1 MNFNLYFKVEKM
13 EEHLGI
19 YDKLDKIKHL
29 IPEQDYIEL
38 CDEASSL
45 LRYIET
51 YKNLVEAFRE
61 STDDEEIYTD
71 LEDSEDYDPNMEG
84 RVLDTGITEVGCY
97 CTEKLENIDGSF
109 TFSPVCLSCPNL
121 TGDCVNMRKV
131 VETFPLIEN
140 IFQWN
145 NIRPVMIPKNEDR
158 EDPDFMKKSR
168 LLLSLIEQFEN
179 VREKSI
185 ISFAIF
191 DLVFKNFSIIKK
203 HSRLKEVLVRK
214 LEDFSE
220 IPRYREIS
228 EEFSIDYTQWRETL
242 INYD

>member
-1 MNFNLYFKVEKM
+1 M

-19 YDKLDKIKHL
+19 YEKLDEIKHL
-29 IPEQDYIEL
+29 IPEQKYIEL

-45 LRYIET
+45 LKYIET

-61 STDDEEIYTD
+61 STDDEENYTD
-71 LEDSEDYDPNMEG
+71 FEDAEEVELVSE
-84 RVLDTGITEVGCY
+84 ITEVGCY

-109 TFSPVCLSCPNL
+109 TFSPVCLSCPNRI
-121 TGDCVNMRKV
+121 GDCVNMRKV

-203 HSRLKEVLVRK
+203 HSRLKDVLVRK